1 MAGEFLSV
9 LQSALPSCP
18 DQRIT
23 RSHATERQYARLS
36 LTALRQHFRVHRLKT
51 PVSEGFVGAIE
62 GIQHTLSTGSV
73 PCYRVHP
80 AANARSF
87 PLTVTRPRPP
97 PWVHYGRRIEPV
109 DSAR

>member
-1 MAGEFLSV
+1 VAGEFLSV

-23 RSHATERQYARLS
+23 TSHATERQYARLS
-36 LTALRQHFRVHRLKT
+36 PPALRQHFRVHRLKT

-62 GIQHTLSTGSV
+62 GTQHTLSTGSA

-80 AANARSF
+80 PANARSF
-87 PLTVTRPRPP
+87 PHAVTRPRPLP
-97 PWVHYGRRIEPV
+97 GITAAVESR
-109 DSAR
+109 

>member
-1 MAGEFLSV
+1 MPEPAR
-9 LQSALPSCP
+9 A
-18 DQRIT
+18 
-23 RSHATERQYARLS
+23 ATAFPRPPTKTSRLRR
-36 LTALRQHFRVHRLKT
+36 LHR
-51 PVSEGFVGAIE
+51 AIE
-62 GIQHTLSTGSV
+62 GIQHPLSTGSA
-73 PCYRVHP
+73 PFYRVHP